1 MVRSLAHFYLY
12 YFQKK
17 SENICPCFAGWSPLV
32 LQRLTEM
39 GQLSKYIENKNFILW
54 VFEPDEELELWWTQF
69 ETDHPDEKRNI
80 LLAQK
85 VLLKFRTTN
94 KTLTEEEKI
103 LLFSRILTEV
113 EDKQHLEKNRL
124 LVTGLLKYAA
134 VAILFFSIGAL
145 LFYKSNHFEPQFLTS
160 KLAEPAPENV
170 AKLIRANGQDILL
183 KENKSIIQYKA
194 DGKLVVNNDTINSD
208 NAIPTPEMAMN
219 QLIIPYGKTS
229 EVMLSDG
236 TKVFLN
242 AGSRLVYP
250 ENFTGKTREVF
261 LVGEAFFEVK
271 HDMDHPFIVQLSD
284 LRVKVL
290 GTRFNISAYP
300 SDNVIETVL
309 TEGKVDLEKKHAGL
323 LDKSIEMVP
332 DQLASFNR
340 TSQET
345 TLRKVNTDDYTLW
358 TAGILK
364 FESADLNRITKR
376 LERFYNI
383 RFEYGSPLLGGLRI
397 SGKME
402 LKEDKDEICYRIAR
416 VASVKIIKK
425 GDNLYEILE

>member
-1 MVRSLAHFYLY
+1 M
-12 YFQKK
+12 
-17 SENICPCFAGWSPLV
+17 
-32 LQRLTEM
+32 
-39 GQLSKYIENKNFILW
+39 
-54 VFEPDEELELWWTQF
+54 
-69 ETDHPDEKRNI
+69 
-80 LLAQK
+80 
-85 VLLKFRTTN
+85 
-94 KTLTEEEKI
+94 
-103 LLFSRILTEV
+103 
-113 EDKQHLEKNRL
+113 
-124 LVTGLLKYAA
+124 
-134 VAILFFSIGAL
+134 
-145 LFYKSNHFEPQFLTS
+145 
-160 KLAEPAPENV
+160 
-170 AKLIRANGQDILL
+170 
-183 KENKSIIQYKA
+183 
-194 DGKLVVNNDTINSD
+194 VNNDTINSD

>member
-1 MVRSLAHFYLY
+1 M
-12 YFQKK
+12 
-17 SENICPCFAGWSPLV
+17 E
-32 LQRLTEM
+32 
-39 GQLSKYIENKNFILW
+39 QLSKYIENKNFILW
-54 VFEPDEELELWWTQF
+54 VFEPDEELEIWWTQF
-69 ETDHPDEKRNI
+69 ETEHPNEKRNI
-80 LLAQK
+80 QLARN

-94 KTLTEEEKI
+94 HTLTESEKI
-103 LLFSRILTEV
+103 LLFSRILKQV
-113 EDKQHLEKNRL
+113 EEKQHNGKTRRL
-124 LVTGLLKYAA
+124 VISLLRYAA

-145 LFYKSNHFEPQFLTS
+145 LFYKQNQFNPQFLTQRFS
-160 KLAEPAPENV
+160 EPVPENV

-183 KENKSIIQYKA
+183 KEGKSIVHYQA

-208 NAIPTPEMAMN
+208 NGLNFPQTAVN

-229 EVMLSDG
+229 QVILSDG

-250 ENFTGKTREVF
+250 ENFNGKSREVF

-271 HDMDHPFIVQLSD
+271 PDQNHPFIVQLRD

-290 GTRFNISAYP
+290 GTRFNVSAYP
-300 SDNVIETVL
+300 ADDVIETVL
-309 TEGKVDLEKKHAGL
+309 TEGKVHLEKNNAGVF
-323 LDKSIEMVP
+323 DKATEMVP

-340 TSQET
+340 TSKET
-345 TLRKVNTDDYTLW
+345 ILRRVNTEYYTLW

-364 FESADLNRITKR
+364 FESTDLNRITKR

-383 RFEYGSPLLGGLRI
+383 RFEYSSPLLGGLRI

-402 LKEDKDEICYRIAR
+402 LKEDKDEICERIAR
-416 VASVKIIKK
+416 AASVKIVKK
-425 GDNLYEILE
+425 GDNLYEILR